1 MTFTPDGVPVEG
13 TPAAEP
19 APAKSGVSK
28 KIVAFGIAGVVALG
42 ALGVGAAYAAYSV
55 FGGGGAQPEEVL
67 PGNAIAFSKLD
78 LDPSADQKL
87 ALYRLTKKFPTV
99 SDKVKS
105 EESSIQDAI
114 FGSIFE
120 GDNFGLTYD
129 DIKPWLGKR
138 AAVAVFP
145 ASSTD
150 APVDVAVVLAV
161 TDRDKAKAALDG
173 AEDVGYAFAE
183 KDFVILSETDA
194 MAKSIVDGGRK
205 ATLAEAKDF
214 GTDVD
219 SLDGD
224 QVSVAWADLGKVRE
238 LAEKNSAGD
247 ADLRA
252 FSDAVGKNLQG
263 RIVLGLH
270 AESDYLELQGNAVG
284 TGDATAKLG
293 TGNAG
298 ELLAAAPAGAVA
310 AASVSGLGDVL
321 TEAYNQVS
329 ANGGDFADTL
339 GELDGVGLD
348 LPGDLT
354 TILGSETAIVVTDA
368 EEPNVGVVT
377 RNDDPQKSL
386 DAVSPLVDLAGPD
399 AFRAERTDRGLVA
412 ATAPDLLA
420 ALRDGKGNLA
430 GSDKFTQVVADP
442 GGAVVA
448 YVDLAAFIDAN
459 RDDPDYADMKAL
471 KAAGLSVRGGD
482 DASFR
487 LRLSFR

>member
-1 MTFTPDGVPVEG
+1 
-13 TPAAEP
+13 
-19 APAKSGVSK
+19 
-28 KIVAFGIAGVVALG
+28 
-42 ALGVGAAYAAYSV
+42 
-55 FGGGGAQPEEVL
+55 
-67 PGNAIAFSKLD
+67 
-78 LDPSADQKL
+78 
-87 ALYRLTKKFPTV
+87 
-99 SDKVKS
+99 
-105 EESSIQDAI
+105 
-114 FGSIFE
+114 
-120 GDNFGLTYD
+120 
-129 DIKPWLGKR
+129 
-138 AAVAVFP
+138 VAVFP

-205 ATLAEAKDF
+205 ATLADAKDF

-238 LAEKNSAGD
+238 LAEKNSASD

-348 LPGDLT
+348 LPGDLK
-354 TILGSETAIVVTDA
+354 TILGSETAVVVTDA

-377 RNDDPQKSL
+377 RNEDPQKSL